1 MSMKHKV
8 TCYRNSTLQLASAE
22 EQQTIKITRSLLIDS
37 NGNYVGNDM
46 AIFGHCISV
55 DNDTRA
61 AHAFIQEQNRI
72 IGASADGVA
81 DHSPD
86 KGHVMKCNNNA
97 LYKLAK
103 DNPSIR
109 GVHALG
115 SKRIN
120 MPNLDISA
128 TLAEYSKMGVGDNVA
143 WQACLG
149 QLDAIVLHHC
159 GQHYLCRNERWC

>member
-61 AHAFIQEQNRI
+61 AHAFIQEQN
-72 IGASADGVA
+72 
-81 DHSPD
+81 
-86 KGHVMKCNNNA
+86 
-97 LYKLAK
+97 
-103 DNPSIR
+103 
-109 GVHALG
+109 
-115 SKRIN
+115 
-120 MPNLDISA
+120 
-128 TLAEYSKMGVGDNVA
+128 
-143 WQACLG
+143 
-149 QLDAIVLHHC
+149 
-159 GQHYLCRNERWC
+159 